1 MQSDLSTNHGDIP
14 IQIFA
19 INRSDVSVDESLAGQ
34 YQITLDE
41 LWENYFGPSSYSSS
55 VLPFVND
62 NDWLIWSDWG
72 QSCSLEDENGS
83 LLHATP
89 QEHWRDFYILDTN
102 GQVRAVFNL
111 TDNDLSNEENYTKI
125 KNALLGANQSQ

>member
-1 MQSDLSTNHGDIP
+1 MSSNHGDVP

-19 INRSDVSVDESLAGQ
+19 INRSDVSVDEALAEQ

-72 QSCSLEDENGS
+72 ESCSLEDESGNP
-83 LLHATP
+83 LHTTP
-89 QEHWRDFYILDTN
+89 QEHWRDFYILDPN
-102 GQVRAVFNL
+102 GQVRAVYNL
-111 TDNDLSNEENYTKI
+111 TDNDLSNEENYATI
-125 KNALLGANQSQ
+125 KNALLEASESQ

>member
-1 MQSDLSTNHGDIP
+1 MSINHGDVP

-19 INRSDVSVDESLAGQ
+19 INRTDVSVDEALAEQ

-72 QSCSLEDENGS
+72 ETCALKDESGNP
-83 LLHATP
+83 LHTTP
-89 QEHWRDFYILDTN
+89 QEHWRDFYILDPN

-111 TDNDLSNEENYTKI
+111 TDNNLSDEENYTTI
-125 KNALLGANQSQ
+125 KNALLEASELQ

>member
-1 MQSDLSTNHGDIP
+1 MSSNHGDIP

-19 INRSDVSVDESLAGQ
+19 INRSDVSVDEALAEQ

-41 LWENYFGPSSYSSS
+41 LGKNYFGPSSYSSS

-72 QSCSLEDENGS
+72 ESCSLEDESRNP
-83 LLHATP
+83 LHTTP
-89 QEHWRDFYILDTN
+89 QEHWRDFYILDPN
-102 GQVRAVFNL
+102 GQVRAVYNL
-111 TDNDLSNEENYTKI
+111 TDNDLSNEENYTTI
-125 KNALLGANQSQ
+125 KNALLEASELQ